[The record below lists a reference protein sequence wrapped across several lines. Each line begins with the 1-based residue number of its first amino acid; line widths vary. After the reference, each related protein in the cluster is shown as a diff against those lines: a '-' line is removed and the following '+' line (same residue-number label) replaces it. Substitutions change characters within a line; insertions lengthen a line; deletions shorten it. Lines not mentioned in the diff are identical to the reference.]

1 MHQTPTKPQN
11 PRRVGVATNARIFLI
26 ITGCAGVGTNE
37 RMNEYTG
44 LHPVLMYFAPSGLG
58 GLVWNAEKL
67 GTRQTISAFVAKFA
81 GSRAQKAKR

>member
-1 MHQTPTKPQN
+1 
-11 PRRVGVATNARIFLI
+11 
-26 ITGCAGVGTNE
+26 
-37 RMNEYTG
+37 MNEYTG

-67 GTRQTISAFVAKFA
+67 GTRQTIPAFVAKFA